1 MLSLEIITFSGYG
14 LGSNTYLAVNED
26 DKEAVLIDAGVS
38 ASEVLDSLE
47 KNDIEL
53 KAVLLTHGHPD
64 HLLSLKDIV
73 DATGAPCYMHET
85 DVAIAKLIPPAFLQ
99 MMGLDK
105 LELPDDF
112 LSLEDGQ
119 ELELAGMK
127 FSRPLTHDLF
137 TALLQGLG
145 TELQRVLITKV
156 VDNTYHAELI
166 LKRDG
171 EMVSIDARPSDS
183 IAIALRA
190 KAPIYAHDDLLE
202 QASIEIQSSDFEVAD
217 SPEEA
222 ESGEPQG
229 MDADQLKEHLRN
241 LNPEDFGR
249 FTP

>member
-127 FSRPLTHDLF
+127 FKVLYTPGHSEGSVCFLTDGVLFAGDLVFRGSIGRTDFPGGSLETLLNSVKEKVF
-137 TALLQGLG
+137 TL
-145 TELQRVLITKV
+145 
-156 VDNTYHAELI
+156 
-166 LKRDG
+166 
-171 EMVSIDARPSDS
+171 PSDTR
-183 IAIALRA
+183 IL
-190 KAPIYAHDDLLE
+190 PGH
-202 QASIEIQSSDFEVAD
+202 
-217 SPEEA
+217 
-222 ESGEPQG
+222 
-229 MDADQLKEHLRN
+229 MDATVVGWEKKT
-241 LNPEDFGR
+241 NPFLTGI
-249 FTP
+249 